1 MLKVELSVE
10 KEQLTIRLFDGVER
24 LVPYKTLRGEECNKA
39 LKDIISKSMVNTV
52 YDDINHKAQYIYNNQ
67 LININNCDHEIMKEV
82 LGNVKAKVPVYKP
95 VVKEPK
101 PKKEKKNIKI
111 NQKGIRVM
119 AAGLSIFVLAG
130 SLVAIKKIKKFSLG
144 NLKEETTV
152 VQTVYENPKTETS
165 TSVIVSETTTE
176 PTTEPT
182 TMAETLNSCYSEYSI
197 HIDCKDQTGYEKALN
212 TIKNYGDI
220 LTEKAN
226 KYGIDPKLVIAI
238 ATQEN
243 GVHRGY
249 VEEGGG
255 IGIMQIQKSVWS
267 GEAINIYNFEK
278 GCNER
283 IIVNGD
289 DLDELEYNIDIGCAI
304 LQDSFKKMNY
314 HFLAGLQCYN
324 LGTGNM
330 DIVLSA
336 YSYNTGKSKSEILSN
351 QYDKGWMEYRD
362 LADGGDK
369 YYIENVFSWIGY
381 DEEILYH
388 IEDEESIKVKI
399 NER

>member
-130 SLVAIKKIKKFSLG
+130 SLVTIKKMKKISLG

-152 VQTVYENPKTETS
+152 VQTANKKLISQTVEQ
-165 TSVIVSETTTE
+165 VIVSETTTE
-176 PTTEPT
+176 PTTVLTTIPT
-182 TMAETLNSCYSEYSI
+182 TVPTTIPETLNSNYNEYSI
-197 HIDCKDQTGYEKALN
+197 YIDYEDQTGYEKAIN

-249 VEEGGG
+249 IEEGGG
-255 IGIMQIQKSVWS
+255 IGLMQIQ
-267 GEAINIYNFEK
+267 
-278 GCNER
+278 
-283 IIVNGD
+283 
-289 DLDELEYNIDIGCAI
+289 
-304 LQDSFKKMNY
+304 
-314 HFLAGLQCYN
+314 
-324 LGTGNM
+324 
-330 DIVLSA
+330 
-336 YSYNTGKSKSEILSN
+336 
-351 QYDKGWMEYRD
+351 
-362 LADGGDK
+362 
-369 YYIENVFSWIGY
+369 
-381 DEEILYH
+381 
-388 IEDEESIKVKI
+388 
-399 NER
+399 